1 MAAGCLFVAYGRGF
15 VMDKQRRDELIV
27 KYCPFVKNIVLRM
40 ATKFPIDRADI
51 DDLVNVG
58 IIGLMGAVEKYD
70 AKRNV
75 QFETFAYLRIKGAV
89 LDELRKRDW
98 ASRSVRA
105 KDSTIEKALLE
116 LQKELGRQPDEDEIA
131 THLGVSLEEYHEL
144 LGDARGVSIL
154 SAEDLPPD
162 YLEKHTSAEVLESLQ
177 DNNPLRNLLGRELM
191 AGLKNSI
198 EALPEKE
205 RLVLSLYYY
214 EELTMKEVGRVME
227 LTESRVCQLH
237 AQAVLRLRS
246 HVKDYR

>member
-1 MAAGCLFVAYGRGF
+1 MSAEIRGLA
-15 VMDKQRRDELIV
+15 MDKKSRDELIV

-40 ATKFPIDRADI
+40 AAKFPIDRADI

-89 LDELRKRDW
+89 LDELRQRDW
-98 ASRSVRA
+98 APRSARS
-105 KDSTIEKALLE
+105 KDSHIEKALSE
-116 LQKELGRQPDEDEIA
+116 LQKELGRQPEEEEIA
-131 THLGVSLEEYHEL
+131 GYMGVSIEEYHEL
-144 LGDARGVSIL
+144 LGDARGVSLL

-162 YLEKHTSAEVLESLQ
+162 YLEKHSSAEALESLQ
-177 DNNPLRNLLGRELM
+177 NDNPLRNLLGGELM
-191 AGLKNSI
+191 AGLKKSI
-198 EALPEKE
+198 DALPEKE

-246 HVKDYR
+246 LVKDYR